1 MNLNSSLENVRGV
14 GSKTLEKLE
23 LANIFT
29 VGDILSFFPRKYEDF
44 ASITNLSELK
54 PGKVLFKARAE
65 KVNIRRVRRGM
76 VVVEAVLSDGVD
88 KVKAVWFNQAYR
100 AGQLKGSEEFYFS
113 GNFEFNYNKYQVT
126 NPRVMKRDELPKTET
141 FSGDSGEIIPI
152 YRQIKGLK
160 TDIVR

>member
-44 ASITNLSELK
+44 ASITNLTELK

-65 KVNIRRVRRGM
+65 
-76 VVVEAVLSDGVD
+76 
-88 KVKAVWFNQAYR
+88 
-100 AGQLKGSEEFYFS
+100 
-113 GNFEFNYNKYQVT
+113 
-126 NPRVMKRDELPKTET
+126 
-141 FSGDSGEIIPI
+141 
-152 YRQIKGLK
+152 
-160 TDIVR
+160 